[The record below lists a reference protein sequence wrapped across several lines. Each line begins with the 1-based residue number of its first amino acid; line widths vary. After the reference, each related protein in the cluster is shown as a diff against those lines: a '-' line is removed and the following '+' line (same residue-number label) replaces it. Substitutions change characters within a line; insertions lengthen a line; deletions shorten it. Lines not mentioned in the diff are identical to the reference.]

1 MNFTTME
8 NEYIDFDKIVGV
20 NLRDLRLLNNISQE
34 DLSLNT
40 GLDRSYIS
48 MIENGKRNPTLLV
61 IFKICKAMNIS
72 PKVLIERIEKNY
84 ESSSN

>member
-8 NEYIDFDKIVGV
+8 NDYIDFDKIVGS

>member
-1 MNFTTME
+1 MNFTSME
-8 NEYIDFDKIVGV
+8 NDYIDFDKIVGL
-20 NLRDLRLLNNISQE
+20 NLRDLRTLKNISQE

-61 IFKICKAMNIS
+61 IFKICHAMSIS
-72 PKVLIERIEKNY
+72 PKVLIEKIEESY